1 MINANN
7 RRSATFTNRT
17 VATLQILLKLRL
29 ATELLRILVRVLER
43 KNGQY
48 KLQCQYGRLT
58 SRHQG
63 EELNHV
69 DARVGETISANI
81 RTKPEKNKGKEL
93 TIKLPGAV
101 AQMNN
106 RGTVTSAQIASRVPK
121 IGAKSAAKPQTKPA
135 WKPAQKPVPKPAQK
149 PDMKRKRAEVEDK
162 GGEGKEPS
170 LRQLR
175 SRIY

>member
-1 MINANN
+1 
-7 RRSATFTNRT
+7 
-17 VATLQILLKLRL
+17 
-29 ATELLRILVRVLER
+29 
-43 KNGQY
+43 
-48 KLQCQYGRLT
+48 LQCQYGRLIG
-58 SRHQG
+58 RYQG
-63 EELNHV
+63 RELNHV

-106 RGTVTSAQIASRVPK
+106 RGTVTSAQIAGQAPK
-121 IGAKSAAKPQTKPA
+121 IGAKSAAKPRTKPA
-135 WKPAQKPVPKPAQK
+135 PKPAPK
-149 PDMKRKRAEVEDK
+149 LGMKRKRAEVEDK

-170 LRQLR
+170 PRRLR